1 MTLYGA
7 KIEEHARHPRNR
19 GPLERPDR
27 AREGTNPLCGDRLRV
42 ELRLEDGRVQTM
54 RFTAEACM
62 VSIAAASI
70 LSELVAGMSVAEAK
84 ALPREKLL
92 GALETELRPG
102 RVGCALLCHQILQAA
117 LLEAPGLVGGA
128 PSLVGGRS

>member
-7 KIEEHARHPRNR
+7 KIEEHARRPRNR
-19 GPLERPDR
+19 GPLERPDA

-42 ELRLEDGRVQTM
+42 ELRLEDGRVQAM

-70 LSELVAGMSVAEAK
+70 LSELLAGMNIGEAK

-92 GALETELRPG
+92 AALETELRPG
-102 RVGCALLCHQILQAA
+102 RVGCALLSLQLAQAA
-117 LLEAPGLVGGA
+117 LHEAPGFVGGS
-128 PSLVGGRS
+128 P